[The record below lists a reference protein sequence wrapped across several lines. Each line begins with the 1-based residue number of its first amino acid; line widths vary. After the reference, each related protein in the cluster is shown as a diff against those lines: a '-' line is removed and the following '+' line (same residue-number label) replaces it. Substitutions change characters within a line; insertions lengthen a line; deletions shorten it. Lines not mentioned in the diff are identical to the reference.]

1 MVSEEAKEEYS
12 RIMAALVKTGQ
23 QMGYEFA
30 MQNIQDVWCTFP
42 DNLLNKL
49 SDEQKKEMFQRI
61 QKVIDE
67 YSTNDA

>member
-1 MVSEEAKEEYS
+1 MAEEER

-23 QMGYEFA
+23 QMGYELA

-42 DNLLNKL
+42 NDLLKRL
-49 SDEQKKEMFQRI
+49 SDEKKKEMFQRI
-61 QKVIDE
+61 QAIIDE